1 MMHQNTD
8 EIRAFIGQI
17 KQLSSEQQA
26 GLLLMLKDL
35 SALVDKVYKKDSGS

>member
-8 EIRAFIGQI
+8 EIRVFIRQVN
-17 KQLSSEQQA
+17 QLSAEQQA

-35 SALVDKVYKKDSGS
+35 SALVDKVNKKDSGS